1 MSTSLIKI
9 PMINQLIPLI
19 ENRIF
24 FSKMG
29 SNEKNHL
36 VVCKKTAH
44 KLKRKNN
51 RKYNPL
57 FLIDA
62 NRLDQNKKTLITLIF
77 KGNREKLDE
86 LLAKYPLP
94 CNLIIKFT
102 DKNYLLYFLL
112 DNCPQS
118 YSMAITDKL
127 ASQHK
132 HLIAQSS
139 RYLPIPDFKFWH
151 NGKDSQVE
159 VISTARQ
166 PYQAN
171 YFIKMN
177 RLNIWLP
184 IEEIENDN
192 IKRATLPLDSLPSFF
207 EDFVV
212 AASRSIGC
220 PVDNIVI
227 PALTVIASLIH
238 HKLHIAPTENQNYL
252 VAINLWSTIVMPPGS
267 KKSPPVYYILRF
279 LNDLEKLAASTFEES
294 KKEIEPKK
302 KQVKITNKLFEASA
316 KSCLKDSIEFP
327 PESPER
333 KQLELEANEFL
344 KQIINE
350 LSSPVLKRLTV
361 SDFTPAAF
369 IKLVQEH
376 PNGFLLYLDELYAL
390 FKKIQLSGNE
400 GVKGYLLQ
408 LFDSFGVFDKSIK
421 SEEYKESKDRT
432 VSILGTTQPDKLKP
446 MLKKVLMGSE
456 ENDGFFNRFSLLVF
470 VLPLAKK
477 TLLKPMNKVLEQRF
491 QKFISNLNTFNF
503 GFDDDAPWRDRV
515 VTFSTNA
522 QAKYDSWFSEL
533 LNEIEQLEQTQ
544 KNGVLI
550 SHLRK
555 YDSLIPKVACIFQ
568 TLTNFER
575 NSDELR
581 PFTKVHSKHVK
592 QAIVFSNYLKS
603 HAKYIFS
610 QELNITA
617 ENALTIAKHLHS
629 FESDSFTTNEIYNR
643 EWSGMRRN
651 KPLIQDALR
660 YLETKNLIRLINKKS
675 NSERWQINPHVFEK

>member
-9 PMINQLIPLI
+9 PMVNKLIPLI

-29 SNEKNHL
+29 SNKKNHL
-36 VVCKKTAH
+36 VVCKKTAYEI
-44 KLKRKNN
+44 KRKN
-51 RKYNPL
+51 RRQYNPL
-57 FLIDA
+57 FKVDGNKLEENKQVLIS
-62 NRLDQNKKTLITLIF
+62 LIF
-77 KGNREKLDE
+77 KGNCEQLDE

-102 DKNYLLYFLL
+102 DENYLLYFLL

-118 YSMAITDKL
+118 NSMAITEKL

-139 RYLPIPDFKFWH
+139 SYLPIPDFKYWH
-151 NGKDSQVE
+151 NGKSSKVE

-166 PYQAN
+166 PYLAN
-171 YFIKMN
+171 YFIIMN
-177 RLNIWLP
+177 CLKIWLP
-184 IEEIENDN
+184 LENIENDN
-192 IKRATLPLDSLPSFF
+192 VKRTNLPLESLPNFF
-207 EDFVV
+207 KEFVE
-212 AASRSIGC
+212 ASARSIGC

-267 KKSPPVYYILRF
+267 KKSPPVHYILRF

-421 SEEYKESKDRT
+421 SEEYKEAKDRT

-456 ENDGFFNRFSLLVF
+456 ENDGFFNRIQLLVF

-477 TLLKPMNKVLEQRF
+477 TLLKPMNKVLEKRF
-491 QKFISNLNTFNF
+491 QKFISKLNIFNF
-503 GFDDDAPWRDRV
+503 GFEDDDPWRERV

-522 QAKYDSWFSEL
+522 QTTYDSWFSEL
-533 LNEIEQLEQTQ
+533 LIEIEQLEQTQ
-544 KNGVLI
+544 KSGVLV
-550 SHLRK
+550 SQLRK
-555 YDSLIPKVACIFQ
+555 YDSLVPKLACIFQ
-568 TLTNFER
+568 TLSNFER
-575 NSDELR
+575 NDDELK
-581 PFTKVHSKHVK
+581 PFIEIYSKHVK
-592 QAIVFSNYLKS
+592 QAIAFSNYLKS

-629 FESDSFTTNEIYNR
+629 FESDSFTTNAIYNR
-643 EWSGMRRN
+643 EWSGMGRD
-651 KPLIQDALR
+651 KSLIQDALR
-660 YLETKNLIRLINKKS
+660 YLEKKNWIRLISKKS